1 MDADHY
7 RHIIQACFPS
17 FSVHTITFLAEGWS
31 STVWE
36 VNGDYVFRFPKYPR
50 IIPGLLKEISLLP
63 ALAEGLPLRVP
74 HFEFV
79 WRGGSAYDGLFVG
92 YRKIP
97 GVPLMPAHL
106 SAPMVGGIAS
116 QLAEFLTALHRFP
129 RRRLAGLGI
138 PDASAEDWRRRYT
151 ALYESV
157 RARILPLLEPH
168 KWRNL
173 AAIWERFLQDDANF
187 CFTPVMLHADLLGE
201 HILFDVQRARI
212 TGVVDWEDITVGDPA
227 LDFTGLFC
235 DYGRGF
241 AAQVLTAY
249 QGPADSAIL
258 ARARFY
264 GAIGPCYE
272 VLFGLD
278 FGLAQHVSRALDLLR
293 SL

>member
-7 RHIIQACFPS
+7 RHVIQACFPR
-17 FSVHTITFLAEGWS
+17 FSVHAITFLAEGWGS
-31 STVWE
+31 SAWE
-36 VNGDYVFRFPKYPR
+36 VNGDYVFRFPKYR
-50 IIPGLLKEISLLP
+50 EITPGLLREIGALP
-63 ALAEGLPLRVP
+63 VLAEGLPLPVP

-79 WRGGSAYDGLFVG
+79 WRGGSAYNGLFVG

-97 GVPLMPAHL
+97 GIPLIPAHL
-106 SAPMVGGIAS
+106 SASAVTGLAS

-129 RRRLAGLGI
+129 RQRLAGLGI
-138 PDASAEDWRRRYT
+138 PDASAADWRRRYT

-157 RARILPLLEPH
+157 RARIFPLLEPH
-168 KWRNL
+168 RWRNL
-173 AAIWERFLQDDANF
+173 AAIWDRFLQDDANF
-187 CFTPVMLHADLLGE
+187 RFAPVLLHADLSGE
-201 HILFDVQRARI
+201 HILFDVQHACI

-235 DYGRGF
+235 DYGRSF
-241 AAQVLTAY
+241 AARVLTAY

-264 GAIGPCYE
+264 GAIASCHE

-278 FGLAQHVSRALDLLR
+278 FGLAQHVTRALADLRAL
-293 SL
+293 

>member
-1 MDADHY
+1 MDADSY
-7 RHIIQACFPS
+7 RHVIQACFPR
-17 FSVHTITFLAEGWS
+17 FSVHTISFLAEGWGS
-31 STVWE
+31 SAWE
-36 VNGDYVFRFPKYPR
+36 VNGDYVFRFPKYTE
-50 IIPGLLKEISLLP
+50 INPGLLKEIGVLP

-97 GVPLMPAHL
+97 GIPLTPAHL
-106 SAPMVGGIAS
+106 SAPVVRGLAS

-138 PDASAEDWRRRYT
+138 PDASADDWRRRYT

-168 KWRNL
+168 KRRNL
-173 AAIWERFLQDDANF
+173 AAIWERFLRDDANF
-187 CFTPVMLHADLLGE
+187 CFTPVLLHADLSSE
-201 HILFDVQRARI
+201 HILFDAEHACI
-212 TGVVDWEDITVGDPA
+212 TGIVDWEDITVGDPA
-227 LDFTGLFC
+227 LDFTGLLC

-241 AAQVLTAY
+241 AARVLTAY
-249 QGPADSAIL
+249 QGPADAAIL
-258 ARARFY
+258 SRARFY
-264 GAIGPCYE
+264 GAIASCHE

-278 FGLAQHVSRALDLLR
+278 FGLEQHVTHALDNLRAL
-293 SL
+293 

>member
-17 FSVHTITFLAEGWS
+17 LSVHTIAFLAEGWGS
-31 STVWE
+31 SAWE
-36 VNGDYVFRFPKYPR
+36 VNGDYVFRFPKYR
-50 IIPGLLKEISLLP
+50 GITPGLLKEIGILP
-63 ALAEGLPLRVP
+63 ALAQGLPLRVP

-97 GVPLMPAHL
+97 GIPLMPAHL
-106 SAPMVGGIAS
+106 SVPVVRGLAS

-168 KWRNL
+168 EWRSL
-173 AAIWERFLQDDANF
+173 AATWERFLQDNANF
-187 CFTPVMLHADLLGE
+187 CFTPVLLHADLNSE

-241 AAQVLTAY
+241 AARVLTAY

-278 FGLAQHVSRALDLLR
+278 FGLAQHVSRGLANLR
-293 SL
+293 VL